1 MFGISYFSTLF
12 PTVLMQAL
20 LDHLLLVKLRHWDK
34 AVRALAA
41 MGLAALAPVAA
52 QQLSCQCLPQLLQL
66 VTDDVL
72 EVRCGAVLG
81 IAELVPALASAGQ
94 QELGVGSSVVML
106 LDKLAGASCYKG
118 KGGELM
124 REMAARLVQQ
134 VAAATAGLPVVPL
147 YGSSGSSK
155 RHKAEQELEQEQ
167 QQQQQSS
174 GVVSPG
180 DADAGSDAGSNAGDD
195 PADAADALGS
205 QSSQQKLKQLHLP
218 LTPEFHA
225 AAASLLLDC
234 ISHAQ
239 ESIQA
244 AGVSAL
250 RAYAAAFQQ
259 QQREQLLQLVERCCR
274 RLGKREGAAAVRR
287 GAAAALGVMPAGLL
301 GDRAQEVLGVLV
313 AAVQVR
319 HRARLSSSGNAA
331 NAVSCC
337 QCAAVKYGCCCPI
350 WLGIDFCGTV
360 ALQSTCVSLTVR
372 QLSRI
377 ALLLKSICSRCEAV
391 CWRGAAL

>member
-1 MFGISYFSTLF
+1 
-12 PTVLMQAL
+12 MQAL

-81 IAELVPALASAGQ
+81 IAELLPALASAGQ
-94 QELGVGSSVVML
+94 QELEVGLSLVML
-106 LDKLAGASCYKG
+106 LEKLAGASCYKG

-167 QQQQQSS
+167 QQQSS

-180 DADAGSDAGSNAGDD
+180 DADAGSDAGSNAGDN
-195 PADAADALGS
+195 PADAADAPGL
-205 QSSQQKLKQLHLP
+205 QSLQQQQKLKQLHLP

-259 QQREQLLQLVERCCR
+259 QQREQLLQLVEHCCR
-274 RLGKREGAAAVRR
+274 RLGEREGAAAVRR

-313 AAVQVR
+313 AAVQVSPLSFKQQRSHCLPCLPCKQCKGCR
-319 HRARLSSSGNAA
+319 HS
-331 NAVSCC
+331 
-337 QCAAVKYGCCCPI
+337 
-350 WLGIDFCGTV
+350 
-360 ALQSTCVSLTVR
+360 
-372 QLSRI
+372 
-377 ALLLKSICSRCEAV
+377 
-391 CWRGAAL
+391 